1 MVCNNLLWS
10 VILELLE
17 NAKVKALEEGK
28 KLGRKEEIENKKNTE
43 KRAYENGWREGHESG
58 LEEGREE
65 REVKYKYAYSEGKA
79 HGRLEEMDNWVSNHG
94 EGLCASLKVS
104 TPRIRTNIDVGT
116 QATPRTD
123 ETASQTNNNP
133 DRQCAALQ
141 TEQPD
146 DDDPTALKSA
156 CVDFGTQATPQTAEM
171 ATQTRVETPN
181 TFPNAATSPVATAP
195 SATSTTTT
203 PSSTTTTNSLP
214 APKPPPAPQKR
225 HYTLPNQSTTP
236 LPSPE
241 PPFPHFS
248 PQHHAVMSPST
259 MADVLAAPNSETTT
273 WAMSST
279 QKLDDTLEDTTQT
292 VNDTWRPPTA
302 QEMELHKA
310 MRMHSS
316 ECVAHL
322 TKRPHSSQD
331 TS

>member
-1 MVCNNLLWS
+1 MPGPGSSKIPTLSTFAEIGRFCNPTTAASTAMVCNNLLRS
-10 VILELLE
+10 IILELLE

-104 TPRIRTNIDVGT
+104 MPRIRTNIDVGT

-156 CVDFGTQATPQTAEM
+156 CVDSGTQAH
-171 ATQTRVETPN
+171 
-181 TFPNAATSPVATAP
+181 
-195 SATSTTTT
+195 
-203 PSSTTTTNSLP
+203 
-214 APKPPPAPQKR
+214 PKPLKWPCK
-225 HYTLPNQSTTP
+225 L
-236 LPSPE
+236 
-241 PPFPHFS
+241 
-248 PQHHAVMSPST
+248 
-259 MADVLAAPNSETTT
+259 VL
-273 WAMSST
+273 
-279 QKLDDTLEDTTQT
+279 K
-292 VNDTWRPPTA
+292 PPTLSP
-302 QEMELHKA
+302 MLPRH
-310 MRMHSS
+310 
-316 ECVAHL
+316 
-322 TKRPHSSQD
+322 P
-331 TS
+331 